1 MAIVGGVGSFYIYRG
16 LLRLLGGGRGQVI
29 AVAVAAWC
37 SVVMAAIVAAGEL
50 SLSGVMAWRVGLA
63 AMAGVH
69 ALIGVGEAL
78 ITTLVVVAIRRA
90 RPEILAETSP
100 MAATGRPAVEM
111 VAFGLLIALGL
122 AMFVAPFAS
131 SWPDGLERVAA
142 RLGFQDRAVAT
153 PLVPSPMADYSVPR
167 LGQAAWST
175 AHAGGIGTGLVF
187 LLALGVTWLL
197 VVRKR
202 QRGRVNSRS
211 GGA

>member
-16 LLRLLGGGRGQVI
+16 LLRLLGGGRGQVV

-90 RPEILAETSP
+90 RPEILSEAGP
-100 MAATGRPAVEM
+100 MATGRPAAEM

-142 RLGFQDRAVAT
+142 RLGFQHRAVPT

-175 AHAGGIGTGLVF
+175 ALAGGIGTGLVF

-202 QRGRVNSRS
+202 QRGRVRSRS